1 MTRLVIVAAVHTHTH
16 THTHTDPLLNKIVR
30 DDKSFSIS
38 RDIRNLE

>member
-1 MTRLVIVAAVHTHTH
+1 MKRLVIVGAVHTH